1 MANLKSKEYVIKT
14 TSTRELHIGKLDD
27 GNYQMRIYWGKG
39 DRTLATLVLTPEEWA
54 KLANFSEGL
63 KRK

>member
-1 MANLKSKEYVIKT
+1 MADLKTKEYVVKT

-39 DRTLATLVLTPEEWA
+39 DKTLATLVIPSGEWD